1 MAQHGR
7 REAGMAL
14 GSGSAQ
20 FVRTGGT
27 VFLTSSQG
35 IVPVLTKCVSY
46 VPVETTV
53 QIFYRQK
60 YLGLE
65 RRNDLVKFTQGQFT
79 CVFWLERPCCEKAW
93 VCFAFPSMLG
103 FGFEA
108 SP

>member
-1 MAQHGR
+1 MGEHR

-20 FVRTGGT
+20 HVRAGGT

-35 IVPVLTKCVSY
+35 IVPVLNVFHI
-46 VPVETTV
+46 V
-53 QIFYRQK
+53 QWKPLCTFYRQK

-65 RRNDLVKFTQGQFT
+65 RHNDLVKFTQGQFSG
-79 CVFWLERPCCEKAW
+79 VFWLERPCCEKAW
-93 VCFAFPSMLG
+93 VCFGFPSMLG
-103 FGFEA
+103 FGLEA